1 MQSKNSIM
9 QFRNPIMQFFEGIM
23 EFFCLHGMPDEGEQM
38 HG

>member
-1 MQSKNSIM
+1 M

-23 EFFCLHGMPDEGEQM
+23 EFFCVHGMPDEGEQM